1 MQQKPIRI
9 APSILSADFSCLG
22 EEIRAVDNAGAD
34 WIHIDIMDGHFVPN
48 LTIGPEV
55 VRALRSHSNLPFDVH
70 LMISPVDPYIESFA
84 EAGSD
89 IITVHAEAVHHL
101 HRTVQ
106 YIKSLGK
113 NVGVAINPGTSLH
126 SVKPLLNE
134 LDLVLIM
141 TVNPG
146 FGGQQFISSQIEKIK
161 ELRGCIDELDK
172 HIDLQV
178 DGGINQNNAAEV
190 IEAGA
195 DVLVAGSATF
205 AGGSYKENI
214 LSLRSAFEN
223 SQSKTQT
230 VNSVNAQKD

>member
-9 APSILSADFSCLG
+9 APSIIAANLL
-22 EEIRAVDNAGAD
+22 EIEKEVKLVDHFGAD
-34 WIHIDIMDGHFVPN
+34 YIHIDIMDGHFVPN

>member
-1 MQQKPIRI
+1 MQQKSIRI
-9 APSILSADFSCLG
+9 APSILSADFACLG
-22 EEIRAVDNAGAD
+22 EEIRAVDKAGAD

-48 LTIGPEV
+48 LTIGPQV
-55 VRALRSHSNLPFDVH
+55 VRALRPHSSLTFDVH
-70 LMISPVDPYIESFA
+70 LMISPVDAYIESFA

-89 IITVHAEAVHHL
+89 IITVHAEAVQHL

-106 YIKSLGK
+106 FIKSLGK
-113 NVGVAINPGTSLH
+113 NVGVALNPGTSLH

-146 FGGQQFISSQIEKIK
+146 FGGQKFIRSQIEKIK
-161 ELRGCIDELDK
+161 ELRKCIDQLDK

-178 DGGINQNNAAEV
+178 DGGINQNNAATV

-205 AGGSYKENI
+205 SGGSYGENI
-214 LSLRSAFEN
+214 STLRSAFN
-223 SQSKTQT
+223 RANTNAQRI
-230 VNSVNAQKD
+230 NSVTAQKD